1 MEGDKS
7 QKVIEVGTTLEIRRE
22 YGRMR
27 ESMQEKMSV
36 RA

>member
-7 QKVIEVGTTLEIRRE
+7 QKVIEVGTALEIRRE